1 MISKAKKTKRMKGG
15 GITSSGSTTSRS
27 TGPGGGMMGGS
38 GSGGSSRTA
47 ASRPSNAS
55 SPKSSSRVSSG
66 STTASKASSGNKSG
80 VGGGGGGGGGS
91 SGSRGSSIGAPV
103 GGRSG
108 SQAKGNVP
116 AGNKSFVGGGG
127 GGGGGST
134 GSRGSSTVTPA
145 PVQTG
150 NRFGPMSPDVQ
161 DYRKMQGPPDRFST
175 YEREALEYNRK
186 MGDLQRKQAAQDL
199 SEVSGY
205 LARTGAEYAPT
216 RTQLGRDT
224 AAFRQSEATRRNLR
238 NANLDRQQ
246 MPNANTKAFR
256 QEVSGMLP
264 AVKLPSSRDKTTS
277 GPSNRI
283 SVDPRNS
290 LFRKGGL
297 VKKKKSKNGK

>member
-15 GITSSGSTTSRS
+15 GITSRS

-66 STTASKASSGNKSG
+66 STTASKASSGAGNKSG

-116 AGNKSFVGGGG
+116 AGNKSGVGGGG

-134 GSRGSSTVTPA
+134 GSRGSSTVKPA

-175 YEREALEYNRK
+175 YEREALEYGRK
-186 MGDLQRKQAAQDL
+186 MGDLRRKQEAQNL

-224 AAFRQSEATRRNLR
+224 AAFRQNEATRRNLR
-238 NANLDRQQ
+238 NTNLDRQQ

-256 QEVSGMLP
+256 QEISGMLP

-283 SVDPRNS
+283 SVGSNSS

-297 VKKKKSKNGK
+297 VKKKNPKNGK